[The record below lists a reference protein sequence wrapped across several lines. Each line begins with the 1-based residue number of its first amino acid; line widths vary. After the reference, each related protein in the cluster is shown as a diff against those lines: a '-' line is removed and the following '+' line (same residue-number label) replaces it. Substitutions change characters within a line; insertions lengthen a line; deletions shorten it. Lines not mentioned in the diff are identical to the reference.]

1 MSYTSSINTILNN
14 STELKAKFPSIKLMI
29 LPNENDANYIS
40 FSKIKSVCTNTLDN
54 YLKEEATYNINCYA
68 SNFDDLEIAESIL
81 VELLNGKKCGDG
93 GVMSII
99 SIEEEEVFDIKKYLK
114 RFVVEIK

>member
-1 MSYTSSINTILNN
+1 MGYTSSLNTILNN

-68 SNFDDLEIAESIL
+68 ANFDDLEVAENIL
-81 VELLNGKKCGDG
+81 IELLNGKNCGD

-99 SIEEEEVFDIKKYLK
+99 SIEEEEVSDIKKYLK